1 MSQLSLFLVVLLALV
16 IPIFMARFQ
25 ISTVP
30 TAVAEII
37 VGIIMGS
44 SGFNLIISTHDL
56 TFLSNLGVTLL
67 MFLSGM
73 EIDFDILQ
81 RKDSSKSKSHA
92 GKTVNPIKIAVTA
105 FGGIMMMAV
114 VLAFALRAMGLFS
127 EVMLAAIIL
136 MTVALGVVIA
146 TLKEKDILNRPI
158 GQTVLL
164 TAVLGEVI
172 PLLLLTIYASIN
184 GGNAEQLWLIILL
197 FLAAIF
203 LLRRFKQPY
212 VWFAKITKATTQLD
226 IRLAFFLIFALVTV
240 AQTVGA
246 ENILGAFLAGMVMK
260 LLEPSEATKDKLTS
274 IGYGFFI
281 PIFFIMTGV
290 GLNLRSLFGKPS
302 SLMLLPV
309 LVIFLLIAKLPVVL
323 TYMRYFQK
331 RNAFAGGFLT
341 ATTITIVLPTLQV
354 ARKLHAITSTQS
366 DAFILAAVIV
376 CILSPIVFNSNFVL
390 LPEDKIKKTVSIV
403 GANAMTVPVA
413 HDLHDNWY
421 SVKMFT
427 GDQDR
432 YETYDSRVENLTFLS
447 DLNQKTLEKD
457 GVFDCD
463 IFVASTHI
471 DEVNIKLARMA
482 QEVGVERV
490 IARLGQVNSD
500 TVDEFRQKNIEIF
513 NFTNV
518 RAALMR
524 ALIETPTV
532 YKIITDTKN
541 VLYSVKVEN
550 THYTGKPLADLDFI
564 DKITVSR
571 IRRGDEWLIPHGW
584 TVIEPGDILV
594 FSGEFKVADHVRGL
608 LSHE

>member
-1 MSQLSLFLVVLLALV
+1 MAQLSLFLVVLLALV

-25 ISTVP
+25 ISNVP

-44 SGFNLIISTHDL
+44 SGFNLITSTHDL
-56 TFLSNLGVTLL
+56 TFLSDLGVILL

-73 EIDFDILQ
+73 EIDFDLLQ
-81 RKDSSKSKSHA
+81 RKNNPKGKSQA
-92 GKTVNPIKIAVTA
+92 GKTVDPLKTAITA
-105 FGGIMMMAV
+105 FIGIVIMAF
-114 VLAFALRAMGLFS
+114 VLAYVLRLTGLFS

-146 TLKEKDILNRPI
+146 TLKEKDILGRPI
-158 GQTVLL
+158 GQTILL

-197 FLAAIF
+197 FVAAIL

-212 VWFAKITKATTQLD
+212 LWFAKITKSTTQLD

-240 AQTVGA
+240 AETVGA

-290 GLNLRSLFGKPS
+290 GLNLRSLFAHPS

-309 LVIFLLIAKLPVVL
+309 LVIFLFIAKVPVLL
-323 TYMRYFQK
+323 TYVRYFQK
-331 RNAFAGGFLT
+331 KNAFAGGFLT

-390 LPEDKIKKTVSIV
+390 LPEDKIKEKVAIV
-403 GANAMTVPVA
+403 GANAVTVPVA
-413 HDLHDNWY
+413 HDLHANWY

-427 GDQDR
+427 DKKNQ
-432 YETYDSRVENLTFLS
+432 YKTYDSRVENLTFLPNL
-447 DLNQKTLEKD
+447 DEETLEKD
-457 GVFDCD
+457 GVFDGD
-463 IFVASTHI
+463 IVVAANRA
-471 DEVNIKLARMA
+471 DEDNIKIARMA
-482 QEVGVERV
+482 KEKGVNRV
-490 IARLGQVNSD
+490 IARLSEVDSKTLTEFNEKGIEVFNS
-500 TVDEFRQKNIEIF
+500 
-513 NFTNV
+513 TNV
-518 RAALMR
+518 HAALMR
-524 ALIETPTV
+524 AMIESPTV
-532 YKIITDTKN
+532 YRIMTDTKN
-541 VLYSVKVEN
+541 ILYSVKVKN
-550 THYTGKPLADLDFI
+550 THYTGRQLMDLEFI
-564 DKITVSR
+564 DQITVSR
-571 IRRGDEWLIPHGW
+571 IKRGDEWLIPRGA

-594 FSGEFKVADHVRGL
+594 FSGEFKVADRVRDL
-608 LSHE
+608 LSKE

>member
-1 MSQLSLFLVVLLALV
+1 MAQLSLFLVVLLALV

-105 FGGIMMMAV
+105 FGGIMVMAV

-212 VWFAKITKATTQLD
+212 VWFANVTKATTQLD

-246 ENILGAFLAGMVMK
+246 ENILGAFLAGMVRK
-260 LLEPSEATKDKLTS
+260 LLE
-274 IGYGFFI
+274 
-281 PIFFIMTGV
+281 
-290 GLNLRSLFGKPS
+290 
-302 SLMLLPV
+302 
-309 LVIFLLIAKLPVVL
+309 
-323 TYMRYFQK
+323 
-331 RNAFAGGFLT
+331 
-341 ATTITIVLPTLQV
+341 
-354 ARKLHAITSTQS
+354 
-366 DAFILAAVIV
+366 
-376 CILSPIVFNSNFVL
+376 
-390 LPEDKIKKTVSIV
+390 
-403 GANAMTVPVA
+403 
-413 HDLHDNWY
+413 
-421 SVKMFT
+421 
-427 GDQDR
+427 
-432 YETYDSRVENLTFLS
+432 
-447 DLNQKTLEKD
+447 
-457 GVFDCD
+457 
-463 IFVASTHI
+463 
-471 DEVNIKLARMA
+471 
-482 QEVGVERV
+482 
-490 IARLGQVNSD
+490 
-500 TVDEFRQKNIEIF
+500 
-513 NFTNV
+513 
-518 RAALMR
+518 
-524 ALIETPTV
+524 
-532 YKIITDTKN
+532 
-541 VLYSVKVEN
+541 
-550 THYTGKPLADLDFI
+550 AD
-564 DKITVSR
+564 
-571 IRRGDEWLIPHGW
+571 
-584 TVIEPGDILV
+584 
-594 FSGEFKVADHVRGL
+594 
-608 LSHE
+608 